1 MEGSQFQTYDIE
13 TSQLDD
19 ILSQQY
25 EALKSRIEQSKTT
38 GLELIGQSIYPL
50 IETGKKLYSGIQTI
64 ADQANTAY
72 ENLKPLVETPLQSFK
87 SAVEIPEIPQE
98 IEMTT
103 FLEPQLTRL
112 PSTFN
117 EILGQPSTFKY
128 TEPQIMDVQDHILSL
143 DDLGDAFKLTNQPT
157 AINAQQLIMESD
169 PEQLYGETA
178 ARISSTA
185 QEFLTSTLND
195 PLTSIANEA
204 VEQYANMAQ
213 TASDTFASA
222 LAASNTAEASD
233 VVSGAIGETA
243 AAVGETAAA
252 VGEGVS
258 AALATG
264 EVLAGLA
271 DPILGVSLAIFGLYE
286 GIKSIFDSSGP
297 AAPVLAQQVPSLD
310 IGF

>member
-1 MEGSQFQTYDIE
+1 MEGSQFQTYDIQ
-13 TSQLDD
+13 TSELDD

-25 EALKSRIEQSKTT
+25 EALKSRIDQQKEAGFQ
-38 GLELIGQSIYPL
+38 LIGESIYPL
-50 IETGKKLYSGIQTI
+50 LETGKKLYSGIQTI

-72 ENLKPLVETPLQSFK
+72 ENLKPLVETPLQSLK
-87 SAVEIPEIPQE
+87 SAVEIPQIPQD

-103 FLEPQLTRL
+103 FMEPQLTRL
-112 PSTFN
+112 PSSFN

-128 TEPQIMDVQDHILSL
+128 TEPQIMDVQDRILSL

-169 PEQLYGETA
+169 PEQLFGETA

-185 QEFLTSTLND
+185 QQFLTETAND

-213 TASDTFASA
+213 SASDTFEG
-222 LAASNTAEASD
+222 LASNTAEASD

-252 VGEGVS
+252 VGEGIGS
-258 AALATG
+258 ALATG
-264 EVLAGLA
+264 GEILAGLA
-271 DPILGVSLAIFGLYE
+271 DPILGVAIFGLYE
-286 GIKSIFDSSGP
+286 GIKSIFDSNP
-297 AAPVLAQQVPSLD
+297 PAPVLAQQVPSLD